1 MTVFCKGIECCP
13 IFPDHRIPT
22 AHIVIP
28 TIRDCLGRFIFHSDI
43 LKEKCVREQIRIEH
57 QVCGHRRASAFC
69 CISASTCASAA
80 DGCAGHR
87 INSID
92 IFCNYTVLRSCTCAH
107 GKCVAH
113 ILKSGRMYSDRI
125 FSCFRNIVASVFC
138 ILIIVK
144 DKRVSD
150 QIPVT
155 DLLQFGRISMR
166 ICKFHLADRNL
177 DSISHVLHFKVN
189 ILSACNRS
197 SLF

>member
-1 MTVFCKGIECCP
+1 
-13 IFPDHRIPT
+13 
-22 AHIVIP
+22 
-28 TIRDCLGRFIFHSDI
+28 
-43 LKEKCVREQIRIEH
+43 
-57 QVCGHRRASAFC
+57 
-69 CISASTCASAA
+69 
-80 DGCAGHR
+80 
-87 INSID
+87 
-92 IFCNYTVLRSCTCAH
+92 
-107 GKCVAH
+107 
-113 ILKSGRMYSDRI
+113 MYSDRI

-155 DLLQFGRISMR
+155 DLLQFGLISTR